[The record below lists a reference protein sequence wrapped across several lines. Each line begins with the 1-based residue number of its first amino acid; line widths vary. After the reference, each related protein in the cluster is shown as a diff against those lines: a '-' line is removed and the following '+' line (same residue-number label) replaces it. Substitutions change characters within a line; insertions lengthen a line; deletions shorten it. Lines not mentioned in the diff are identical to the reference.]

1 MMSRRTVPCW
11 YLALEKYSRAWKG
24 YQKLRK
30 KHWSQELI
38 VNVKMT
44 KTTISSENA
53 EKVTMEGKFLCAVCR
68 KDVRINSILCE
79 LCRCWMHKRCN
90 GHRGKLKENSKF
102 KCQACAN
109 QLNYMASLLKLWKI
123 FILMTQ

>member
-1 MMSRRTVPCW
+1 MLILGIGKILEGLKRIPEVKKE
-11 YLALEKYSRAWKG
+11 ALESR
-24 YQKLRK
+24 
-30 KHWSQELI
+30 
-38 VNVKMT
+38 VNSKCKMT

-68 KDVRINSILCE
+68 KDIRINSILCE